1 MMSVFWLL
9 ILLIGR
15 NYDDDVGGRVSLL
28 GRGGGEPRGLKAL
41 TLAWEHRGAGKLG
54 SVDTASAV
62 ELATKVHEDFT
73 TTKLQLVMIF
83 VLASQFHIYLSWDNA
98 CLA

>member
-1 MMSVFWLL
+1 M
-9 ILLIGR
+9 IGR

-28 GRGGGEPRGLKAL
+28 GRGGGDLRGREAL

-62 ELATKVHEDFT
+62 ELETKVHEDFTITEKAPT

-83 VLASQFHIYLSWDNA
+83 VLLTPVSVSVS
-98 CLA
+98 

>member
-28 GRGGGEPRGLKAL
+28 GRGGGDLRGREAL

-62 ELATKVHEDFT
+62 ELETKVHEDFTITMKAPT

-83 VLASQFHIYLSWDNA
+83 VLLTPVSVSVS
-98 CLA
+98 